1 MILVN
6 ETKQRQQINF
16 ISKPTMNVLPG
27 MSIEID
33 EHNMYNWELARICR
47 VFRVK
52 KKISK
57 KREDRKE
64 EKKNK
69 EKETVVKTESFSP
82 SFEKEDETNNGGL

>member
-16 ISKPTMNVLPG
+16 INIPTMNVLPG

-33 EHNMYNWELARICR
+33 ERHMYNWELTRICR

-69 EKETVVKTESFSP
+69 EKETVTKTESFSP
-82 SFEKEDETNNGGL
+82 SFEDESNNGGL